1 MIQFILACDEKDPKL
16 GHFFEMCATDVK
28 SNLLPEKHDLALE
41 IPSQKLT
48 EVYMDMRLS
57 DYTESHFVFLA
68 YSHGNE
74 NNLLSPES
82 YLSVNSNL
90 KPFKNTLFYT
100 FSCSTGVNL
109 GSKLIEN
116 GCIAFVGYK
125 VEACIV
131 TRNED
136 IFVECANFGLKT
148 FIAGENVSSS
158 VKQMKNRHTEWIDKT
173 YNKYPLV
180 ASTLRKNRD
189 GLVIHG
195 DNTLKIDMMH
205 QQK

>member
-1 MIQFILACDEKDPKL
+1 MIPFILAYDERDTDL
-16 GHFFEMCATDVK
+16 GHFFEMCAFDVQN
-28 SNLLPEKHDLALE
+28 NLMSDEHRLE
-41 IPSQKLT
+41 VEITSQKLT
-48 EVYMDMRLS
+48 EVYMDMKLS
-57 DYTESHFVFLA
+57 AYTENHFVFLA

-82 YLSVNSNL
+82 YLNVNSNL

-109 GSKLIEN
+109 GNKLIEN

-125 VEACIV
+125 IEACIV

-136 IFVECANFGLKT
+136 VFVECANFGLKI

-158 VKQMKNRHTEWIDKT
+158 LKQMKDRHTEWIDKT

-180 ASTLRKNRD
+180 ASVLRKNRD
-189 GLVIHG
+189 GLVLHG
-195 DNTLKIDMMH
+195 DKTLKIS
-205 QQK
+205 QLKTK